1 MRSLALLLVPC
12 VVAVV
17 VHFWLWTNRATIP
30 LEKDSDEDSAASPCG
45 EVLVGVLSARHH
57 YDLRQAIRET
67 WLGYLRDHTHYQ
79 RRVQVKFI
87 IGKHGCPIPEED
99 REDPYSCSLL
109 NLTDPAPGQDKE
121 MELVEVSDPSVLVP
135 GEVSSVALDF
145 KVLHPLV
152 ITRLGV
158 FPTGPHMEIEG
169 NVTVRLLQLEQQ
181 VVWRLAVEQ
190 QNPTVEQQNHRT
202 QQQNPTVEE

>member
-1 MRSLALLLVPC
+1 
-12 VVAVV
+12 
-17 VHFWLWTNRATIP
+17 
-30 LEKDSDEDSAASPCG
+30 
-45 EVLVGVLSARHH
+45 
-57 YDLRQAIRET
+57 
-67 WLGYLRDHTHYQ
+67 
-79 RRVQVKFI
+79 
-87 IGKHGCPIPEED
+87 
-99 REDPYSCSLL
+99 
-109 NLTDPAPGQDKE
+109 

-181 VVWRLAVEQ
+181 VVWRLAAEPDSRTPEPDSRTRQQKSSTREQ
-190 QNPTVEQQNHRT
+190 
-202 QQQNPTVEE
+202 